1 MNVFNTLY
9 LSLCYD
15 VSWTTLLVHEDFIEM
30 LLLSSFLKIMKTQIE
45 TCFDNLIK
53 IKDVSSRE
61 IYHDNLWKLQRYW
74 SKLRYNAICFICL
87 SWTSQFNLSCKH
99 SLCEICVRIFKD
111 CCERDSWVFKIH
123 ACFLCEVRLNI
134 KMKVK
139 SDTTSVRIFSID
151 EENIREVVSLQIL
164 KVLKNR
170 VNLLYLIQ
178 KNFDDAFNISSNIS
192 FSVYISSKNW
202 HILECLSILTLF
214 INE

>member
-87 SWTSQFNLSCKH
+87 S
-99 SLCEICVRIFKD
+99 
-111 CCERDSWVFKIH
+111 
-123 ACFLCEVRLNI
+123 
-134 KMKVK
+134 
-139 SDTTSVRIFSID
+139 
-151 EENIREVVSLQIL
+151 
-164 KVLKNR
+164 
-170 VNLLYLIQ
+170 
-178 KNFDDAFNISSNIS
+178 
-192 FSVYISSKNW
+192 
-202 HILECLSILTLF
+202 
-214 INE
+214 